1 MPTNEVNRLRRELL
15 IAYQMIRD
23 LTEQVC
29 DLHILVAPL
38 IGALAPEYADHDL
51 GEARLKVSLAM
62 QKQLFQEKS
71 DSIGAVEEAIRRLKV
86 P

>member
-1 MPTNEVNRLRRELL
+1 VPSNEINKLRNELI

-38 IGALAPEYADHDL
+38 IGALAPEYADRDL
-51 GEARLKVSLAM
+51 GEARLQVASAM
-62 QKQLFQEKS
+62 QELLFQEKS
-71 DSIGAVEEAIRRLKV
+71 DSIDAVEEAIRRLKEN
-86 P
+86 